1 MGFNTKYLESVASGG
16 VGGEA
21 HAAGEL
27 GGLSLSAPP
36 CRRLR
41 VHICYQNIHNECKQ
55 LAIPGHN
62 SHKQATQG
70 AEDAILPVAPVV

>member
-21 HAAGEL
+21 DAAGEL
-27 GGLSLSAPP
+27 GGLSAPP
-36 CRRLR
+36 YRRLR

-70 AEDAILPVAPVV
+70 AEGAILPVAPVV